1 MINKNR
7 RERRWARRKWNVH
20 SVEVSQLICLSGT
33 VLEKEFNKFE
43 QLLTDTE
50 VKLYFSHKRRCC
62 SVLGRP

>member
-1 MINKNR
+1 MGEKEVECAFR
-7 RERRWARRKWNVH
+7 G
-20 SVEVSQLICLSGT
+20 SVPTNLSGT

-50 VKLYFSHKRRCC
+50 VKLYFNHKRRCC

>member
-1 MINKNR
+1 MGEK
-7 RERRWARRKWNVH
+7 EVECAFGG
-20 SVEVSQLICLSGT
+20 SVPTNLSGT

-62 SVLGRP
+62 SALGRPQ